1 MPKTATDTTILAGR
15 NVLAIN
21 DLTQG
26 NYRQYFNH
34 TYVGT
39 LKTDEPAHALFKFN
53 RNYLLVVSDYLFE
66 VGTPFP
72 EFTEVKQV
80 DIEAIKQQ
88 PFNRRY
94 SLADLPVV
102 ECQERLPGSAF
113 GSWLELANE
122 LIPSEFA
129 HTLPEEGQP
138 LIELPFWAHR
148 VHVNFELYAKL
159 YRVLKPLGAFSRHG
173 APLIP
178 SAYPVFGAR
187 GVALC
192 TCGEIDGG
200 KFFVT
205 VSCTKAG

>member
-1 MPKTATDTTILAGR
+1 MPKAAADTAILTGR

-66 VGTPFP
+66 AGKPFP

-88 PFNRRY
+88 PVSKRY
-94 SLADLPVV
+94 SLADLPAI
-102 ECQERLPGSAF
+102 ECQEQLPRAA
-113 GSWLELANE
+113 GSWLELANKA
-122 LIPSEFA
+122 IPNEFA
-129 HTLPEEGQP
+129 HTLPAQDQP
-138 LIELPFWAHR
+138 TFVMPFEANR
-148 VHVNFELYAKL
+148 MYVNFELYAKL

-173 APLIP
+173 SPLTP
-178 SAYPVFGAR
+178 SAYPVLGS
-187 GVALC
+187 GSGALC

-205 VSCTKAG
+205 VSCLRPV

>member
-1 MPKTATDTTILAGR
+1 MTKATPDAAILTGR

-66 VGTPFP
+66 AGKPFP

-102 ECQERLPGSAF
+102 ECQEQLPRAA
-113 GSWLELANE
+113 GSWLELANNA
-122 LIPSEFA
+122 IPNEFA
-129 HTLPEEGQP
+129 HTLPAHDQRSFVM
-138 LIELPFWAHR
+138 PFGAHGMF
-148 VHVNFELYAKL
+148 VNFELYAKL

-173 APLIP
+173 APLTP
-178 SAYPVFGAR
+178 GAYPVFGAR
-187 GVALC
+187 SGALC

-205 VSCTKAG
+205 VCCSKA

>member
-1 MPKTATDTTILAGR
+1 MH
-15 NVLAIN
+15 VLAIN

-66 VGTPFP
+66 AGKPFP

-94 SLADLPVV
+94 SLADLPAI
-102 ECQERLPGSAF
+102 ECQEQLPRAA
-113 GSWLELANE
+113 GSWLELANKA
-122 LIPSEFA
+122 IPNEFVQD
-129 HTLPEEGQP
+129 LPAP
-138 LIELPFWAHR
+138 NLPSFIVMPYEANR
-148 VHVNFELYAKL
+148 IYINFELYAKL

-173 APLIP
+173 VPLRP
-178 SAYPVFGAR
+178 TAYPVYGPE
-187 GVALC
+187 GCALC

-205 VSCTKAG
+205 VSCLRPV